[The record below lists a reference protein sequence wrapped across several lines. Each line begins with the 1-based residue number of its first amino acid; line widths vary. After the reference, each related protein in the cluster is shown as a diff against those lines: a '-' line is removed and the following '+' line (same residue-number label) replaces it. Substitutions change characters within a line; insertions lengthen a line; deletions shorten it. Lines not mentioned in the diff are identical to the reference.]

1 MTRQVVSGR
10 GRVAIVSAAL
20 MVALISAAAATVA
33 SASTKFDHTT
43 SIDNTGELVVS
54 FEERSLKRFDG
65 VSYRLEAFGELVT
78 PTRRSGGHALVE
90 TESPLVPDTNGRL
103 TGSLTTSLGL
113 LFLAPCGC
121 GEGRYIEYTHI
132 VLTNLATGHV
142 YRLDPIRRDM

>member
-10 GRVAIVSAAL
+10 GRVAIVGAAL
-20 MVALISAAAATVA
+20 MVALLSTATVA
-33 SASTKFDHTT
+33 SASTKFDYTT

-65 VSYRLEAFGELVT
+65 VSYRLEAFGEMVT
-78 PTRRSGGHALVE
+78 PSRRLGGQALVE
-90 TESPLVPDTNGRL
+90 TESPPVPDANGRV

-113 LFLAPCGC
+113 LFLTPCGC
-121 GEGRYIEYTHI
+121 GEGRYIEYTNI